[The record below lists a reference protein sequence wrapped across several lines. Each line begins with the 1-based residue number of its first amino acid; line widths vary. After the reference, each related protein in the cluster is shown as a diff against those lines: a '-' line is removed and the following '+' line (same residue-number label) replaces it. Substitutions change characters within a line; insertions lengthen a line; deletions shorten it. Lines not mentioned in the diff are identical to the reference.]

1 MKYSILVATFALMA
15 VACSSSSGATG
26 ANGEDCVHV
35 ATTVSP
41 ITNIVQNIG
50 GSHICV
56 TGIVPEGTNSHTFE
70 PAPSDA
76 KVMADADIVF
86 INGLHLEDPTK
97 ELADANVQRRRAG
110 HLALGEETIT
120 PDQYIYDFSFPQAAG
135 DPNPHLWTDPL
146 YAKRYARDR
155 PRRALEGRPGQRRRL
170 PVRTKPPSPSASTS
184 SIGSCATVTASV
196 PPENRKLLTYHDSFP
211 YFAREYGWQII
222 GAIQPSDFAD
232 PTPQEVAAL
241 IDQIKREHVPAIFG
255 SEVFP
260 SPVLEQIA
268 SETGAQYV
276 DDLRDDDL
284 PGENGDPDHSYF
296 GIMAMDFKTF
306 MGALGGDITPFDHV
320 RRHEPASAATLPTI
334 DTDRAAGELIRL
346 EKVTCRLRA

>member
-1 MKYSILVATFALMA
+1 VQRLILIAVVALIAS
-15 VACSSSSGATG
+15 ACSSSNGSPGASGD
-26 ANGEDCVHV
+26 EDCVQV

-41 ITNIVQNIG
+41 ITNIVQNVG

-76 KVMADADIVF
+76 EVLAKADIVF
-86 INGLHLEDPTK
+86 INGLHLEEPTK
-97 ELADANVQRRRAG
+97 DLADANVRPG
-110 HLALGEETIT
+110 VPVISLGEQTIT
-120 PDQYIYDFSFPQAAG
+120 PDQYIYDFSFPQSAG
-135 DPNPHLWTDPL
+135 LPNPHLWTDPL
-146 YAKRYARDR
+146 YARRYAEIVASELSKVDPANAASYEANSEAFAKRIDQLDR
-155 PRRALEGRPGQRRRL
+155 L
-170 PVRTKPPSPSASTS
+170 VRE
-184 SIGSCATVTASV
+184 VTATV

-222 GAIQPSDFAD
+222 GAIQPSDFVD
-232 PTPQEVAAL
+232 PTPQDVAAL
-241 IDQIKREHVPAIFG
+241 IDQINQEHVPAIFG

-268 SETGAQYV
+268 SETGATYV

-296 GIMAMDFKTF
+296 GIMVSDFISF
-306 MGALGGDITPFDHV
+306 MGALGGDVTPFEHFDV
-320 RRHEPASAATLPTI
+320 TNLQGGDTATY
-334 DTDRAAGELIRL
+334 RY
-346 EKVTCRLRA
+346 